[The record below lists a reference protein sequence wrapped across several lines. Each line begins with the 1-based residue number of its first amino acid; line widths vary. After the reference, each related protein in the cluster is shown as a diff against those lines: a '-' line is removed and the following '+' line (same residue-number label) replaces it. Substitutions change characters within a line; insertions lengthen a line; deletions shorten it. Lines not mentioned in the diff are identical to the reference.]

1 MTFLSAHSFK
11 KLDVK
16 PVWHL
21 YIAFVPLLEVDGEP
35 EWNLDRLTW
44 SEGSIAATYEC
55 ELVSLKARHNFNDT
69 IFGKELIF
77 CWRPAPLI
85 HHNL

>member
-16 PVWHL
+16 PVWYL

-35 EWNLDRLTW
+35 EWNLNRLTR
-44 SEGSIAATYEC
+44 SE
-55 ELVSLKARHNFNDT
+55 
-69 IFGKELIF
+69 
-77 CWRPAPLI
+77 
-85 HHNL
+85 